1 MPTKIDYD
9 KCSKCGTCIEV
20 CPEEVYEEDE
30 KGFPKIVAADNCT
43 DCGICVEECPEEAI
57 ELV

>member
-9 KCSKCGTCIEV
+9 KCTKCGTCIEV
-20 CPEEVYEEDE
+20 CPEEVYEENED
-30 KGFPKIVAADNCT
+30 GSPKIVAAENCT
-43 DCGICVEECPEEAI
+43 ECGICVEECPEEAI